1 MIGISRNGTATI
13 KTTVNRLFSLRGRGS
28 KGKGKGLGHETTRK
42 GGGEPLQ
49 GSHCFCHPAY

>member
-1 MIGISRNGTATI
+1 MLIEGFFLLPGDNHDRN
-13 KTTVNRLFSLRGRGS
+13 KQKWRSRGS

-49 GSHCFCHPAY
+49 GSHCFCHPTY